1 MANKISGRA
10 RIESEA
16 EKLTEPVALKHGVR
30 IYDVEYV
37 KEGSDYYLRIYADKE
52 GGFTVDDCEAVS
64 RAIDPL
70 LDEEDFISDAYI
82 LEVSS
87 PGLTRKLVKD
97 RDFDRSIGRLI
108 RVNLYKAVDGEK
120 SYVGNLK
127 EYDNE
132 NLTVEITADNIVTIP
147 RNNISMVRLEFEPE

>member
-1 MANKISGRA
+1 MKKAE
-10 RIESEA
+10 IE
-16 EKLTEPVALKHGVR
+16 KKTEELVVPIIERFGYELW
-30 IYDVEYV
+30 DVEYV

-64 RAIDPL
+64 RALDPL

-97 RDFDRSIGRLI
+97 RDFERSIDRLI

-120 SYVGNLK
+120 SLVGTLK
-127 EYDNE
+127 GFDKE
-132 NLTVEITADNIVTIP
+132 NLSVEITDDDIKMIP
-147 RNNISMVRLEFEPE
+147 RNNISMVRLEFEP

>member
-1 MANKISGRA
+1 MKKAD
-10 RIESEA
+10 IE
-16 EKLTEPVALKHGVR
+16 KRTEELVIPIIERFGYELW
-30 IYDVEYV
+30 DVEYV

-70 LDEEDFISDAYI
+70 LDEEDYISDAYI

-87 PGLTRKLVKD
+87 PGLTRKLVKE
-97 RDFDRSIGRLI
+97 RDFERSVGRLI
-108 RVNLYKAVDGEK
+108 RVNLFKAIDGEK
-120 SYVGNLK
+120 SFVGNLA
-127 EYDNE
+127 EYDND

>member
-1 MANKISGRA
+1 MKKAD
-10 RIESEA
+10 IE
-16 EKLTEPVALKHGVR
+16 KKTEELVMPIIEQFGYELW
-30 IYDVEYV
+30 DVEYV

-108 RVNLYKAVDGEK
+108 RINLYKAVDGEK

>member
-1 MANKISGRA
+1 MKKAD
-10 RIESEA
+10 IE
-16 EKLTEPVALKHGVR
+16 KKTEELVMPIIERFGYELW
-30 IYDVEYV
+30 DVEYV

-87 PGLTRKLVKD
+87 PGLTRKLVKE
-97 RDFDRSIGRLI
+97 RDFERSVGRLI
-108 RVNLYKAVDGEK
+108 RVNLFKAIDGEK
-120 SYVGNLK
+120 SFVGNLA
-127 EYDNE
+127 EYDND

>member
-1 MANKISGRA
+1 MKKAD
-10 RIESEA
+10 IE
-16 EKLTEPVALKHGVR
+16 KRTEELVIPIIERFGYELW
-30 IYDVEYV
+30 DVEYV

>member
-1 MANKISGRA
+1 MKKAD
-10 RIESEA
+10 IE
-16 EKLTEPVALKHGVR
+16 KKTEELVMPIIERFGYELW
-30 IYDVEYV
+30 DVEYV

-108 RVNLYKAVDGEK
+108 RVNLYKAVDGEQ

>member
-1 MANKISGRA
+1 MPI
-10 RIESEA
+10 IERFGYE
-16 EKLTEPVALKHGVR
+16 LW
-30 IYDVEYV
+30 DVEYV

-108 RVNLYKAVDGEK
+108 RINLYKAVDGEK
-120 SYVGNLK
+120 SFVGNLK

>member
-1 MANKISGRA
+1 MKKAD
-10 RIESEA
+10 IE
-16 EKLTEPVALKHGVR
+16 KKTEELVMPIIERFGYELW
-30 IYDVEYV
+30 DVEYV

>member
-1 MANKISGRA
+1 MKKAD
-10 RIESEA
+10 IE
-16 EKLTEPVALKHGVR
+16 KRTEELVIPIIERFGYELW
-30 IYDVEYV
+30 DVEYV

-52 GGFTVDDCEAVS
+52 GGFTVEVCEAVS

-87 PGLTRKLVKD
+87 PGLTRKLVKE
-97 RDFDRSIGRLI
+97 RDFERSVGRLI
-108 RVNLYKAVDGEK
+108 RVNLFKAIDGEK
-120 SYVGNLK
+120 SFVGNLA
-127 EYDNE
+127 EYDND

>member
-1 MANKISGRA
+1 MKKAD
-10 RIESEA
+10 IE
-16 EKLTEPVALKHGVR
+16 KKTEELVMPIIERFGYELW
-30 IYDVEYV
+30 DVEYV

-108 RVNLYKAVDGEK
+108 RVNRYKAVDGEK

>member
-1 MANKISGRA
+1 MKKAD
-10 RIESEA
+10 IE
-16 EKLTEPVALKHGVR
+16 KKTEELVMPIIERFGYELW
-30 IYDVEYV
+30 DVEYV
-37 KEGSDYYLRIYADKE
+37 KEGSDYYRRIYADKE
-52 GGFTVDDCEAVS
+52 GGVTVDDCEAVS

-108 RVNLYKAVDGEK
+108 RINLYKAVDGEK
-120 SYVGNLK
+120 SFVGNLK

>member
-1 MANKISGRA
+1 MKKAD
-10 RIESEA
+10 IE
-16 EKLTEPVALKHGVR
+16 KKTEELVMPIIERFGYELW
-30 IYDVEYV
+30 DVEYV

-132 NLTVEITADNIVTIP
+132 NLTVEITADNTVTIP

>member
-1 MANKISGRA
+1 MKKAD
-10 RIESEA
+10 IE
-16 EKLTEPVALKHGVR
+16 KKTEELVMPIIERFGYELW
-30 IYDVEYV
+30 DVEYV
-37 KEGSDYYLRIYADKE
+37 KEGSAYYLRIYADKE

>member
-1 MANKISGRA
+1 MKKAD
-10 RIESEA
+10 IE
-16 EKLTEPVALKHGVR
+16 KRTEELVIPIIERFGYELW
-30 IYDVEYV
+30 DVEYV

-52 GGFTVDDCEAVS
+52 GGFTVEDCEAVS

-87 PGLTRKLVKD
+87 PGLTRKLVKE
-97 RDFDRSIGRLI
+97 RDFERSVGRLI
-108 RVNLYKAVDGEK
+108 RVNLFKAIDGEK
-120 SYVGNLK
+120 SFVGNLA
-127 EYDNE
+127 EYDND

-147 RNNISMVRLEFEPE
+147 RNNISN

>member
-1 MANKISGRA
+1 MKKAD
-10 RIESEA
+10 IE
-16 EKLTEPVALKHGVR
+16 KRTEELVMPIIERFGYELW
-30 IYDVEYV
+30 DVEYV

-120 SYVGNLK
+120 SYVGNLT

-132 NLTVEITADNIVTIP
+132 NLTVEITADNKVTIP

>member
-1 MANKISGRA
+1 MKKAD
-10 RIESEA
+10 IE
-16 EKLTEPVALKHGVR
+16 KRTEELVIPIIERFGYELW
-30 IYDVEYV
+30 DVEYV

-52 GGFTVDDCEAVS
+52 GGFTVEDCEAVS

-87 PGLTRKLVKD
+87 PGLTRKLVKE

-108 RVNLYKAVDGEK
+108 RVNLYEAVDGEK

>member
-1 MANKISGRA
+1 MKKAD
-10 RIESEA
+10 IE
-16 EKLTEPVALKHGVR
+16 KRTEELVMPIIERYGYELW
-30 IYDVEYV
+30 DVEYV

-120 SYVGNLK
+120 SYVGNLT

-132 NLTVEITADNIVTIP
+132 NLTVEITADNKVTIP

>member
-1 MANKISGRA
+1 MKKAD
-10 RIESEA
+10 IE
-16 EKLTEPVALKHGVR
+16 KRTEELVIPIIERFGYELW
-30 IYDVEYV
+30 DVEYV

-52 GGFTVDDCEAVS
+52 GGFTVEDCEAVS

-87 PGLTRKLVKD
+87 PGLTRKLVKE
-97 RDFDRSIGRLI
+97 RDFERSVGRLI
-108 RVNLYKAVDGEK
+108 RVNLFKAIDGEK
-120 SYVGNLK
+120 SFVGNLA
-127 EYDNE
+127 EYDND
-132 NLTVEITADNIVTIP
+132 NLTVEITADNKVTIP

>member
-1 MANKISGRA
+1 MKKAD
-10 RIESEA
+10 IE
-16 EKLTEPVALKHGVR
+16 KKTEELVMPIIERFGYELW
-30 IYDVEYV
+30 DVEYV

-87 PGLTRKLVKD
+87 PGLGRTLKKD
-97 RDFDRSIGRLI
+97 RDFEHSLGHRIDVKTFKPVDGSREFTGVLASYDKDMIELSVDEERSISVKRSDI
-108 RVNLYKAVDGEK
+108 AKANLSID
-120 SYVGNLK
+120 L
-127 EYDNE
+127 
-132 NLTVEITADNIVTIP
+132 
-147 RNNISMVRLEFEPE
+147 